1 MPSSGWP
8 TQNKLNGSFADF
20 CTFLTHAVLSS
31 FLFCLIV
38 IVCVCVFVCTHAHAF
53 IFCFYLCLEREKV
66 TPWLGWL
73 RRQLSGKSGVR
84 GM

>member
-8 TQNKLNGSFADF
+8 MQNKLNGSFADF
-20 CTFLTHAVLSS
+20 CTFLTHAVLFS
-31 FLFCLIV
+31 FSFILSYCY
-38 IVCVCVFVCTHAHAF
+38 CVCLCARVHMLSY
-53 IFCFYLCLEREKV
+53 FCFYLCLEREKV

-73 RRQLSGKSGVR
+73 RRQVSGKSGVR